1 MERFR
6 CDLPERMR
14 AAVVTR
20 YGGPEVIRIMNVPLP
35 ELKPNMI
42 TVRVEATVV
51 NSADV
56 RTRALQAQEPI
67 RTLMRLAL
75 GFPRPRQP
83 ILGTVYAGTIAAIG
97 KEVHTFK
104 VGDRVFGATPGMLYG
119 CHAEYVAVPEE
130 SAIAQLPEGKDPAE
144 IASLVFGGTTALFFL
159 EKAGAAPGKH
169 ALIYGASGA
178 VGSMALQIARNLGM
192 HVTGI
197 ASAKNKD
204 LVISLGA
211 DHFLD
216 YTQPNFQL
224 PLAQYDLVFDAVGKL
239 PRKMAMQSLRQGG
252 IYTTVGGTSVSK
264 ENKQQLER
272 LVDWNLSRKLQ
283 AVIEARFAFEDIQKA
298 HALVDSGHK
307 RGSVIVMMKEE
318 EQQ

>member
-1 MERFR
+1 MERIGKN
-6 CDLPERMR
+6 LPARMK

-20 YGGPEVIRIMNVPLP
+20 YGSPEVIRIMEVPLP
-35 ELKPNMI
+35 ELKPNMVI
-42 TVRVEATVV
+42 VRVEAAAV
-51 NSADV
+51 NSADA
-56 RTRALQAQEPI
+56 RTRALQAEEPI

-75 GFPRPRQP
+75 GFHRPRQP
-83 ILGTVYAGTIAAIG
+83 ILGTVYAGTIVAIG
-97 KEVHTFK
+97 KKVHTFK
-104 VGDRVFGATPGMLYG
+104 VGDRVFGATPGMLFG

-130 SAIAQLPEGKDPAE
+130 SAIALVPEGKDPAE

-159 EKAGAAPGKH
+159 ERAGAAPGKH
-169 ALIYGASGA
+169 VLIYGASGA
-178 VGSMALQIARNLGM
+178 VGSMALQIAHNLGM
-192 HVTGI
+192 HVTGV
-197 ASAKNKD
+197 ASAKNES

-211 DHFLD
+211 DQFLD

-224 PLAQYDLVFDAVGKL
+224 PLAEYDLVFDAVGKL
-239 PRKMAMQSLRQGG
+239 PRKLAKRFLRQGG
-252 IYTTVGGTSVSK
+252 TYTTVGGASVSK

-272 LVDWNLSRKLQ
+272 LVNWYLSGKLQ

-307 RGSVIVMMKEE
+307 RGNVILMMQKE